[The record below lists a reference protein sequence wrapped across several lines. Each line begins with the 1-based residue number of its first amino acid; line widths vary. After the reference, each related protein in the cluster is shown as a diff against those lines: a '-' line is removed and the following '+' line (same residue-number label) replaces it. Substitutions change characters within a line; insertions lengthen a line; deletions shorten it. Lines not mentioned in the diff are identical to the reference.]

1 MSAYLFDWLEMLLRW
16 LHLVTSVAWIGA
28 SFYFVWLDNHLQPPA
43 AEDLQRKGVDG
54 ELWAVHGGGFYNPQ
68 KYLRSPEQLP
78 SKLYWFYWESY
89 STWLSG
95 FALFSL
101 VYLSQPTSYLIDPAV
116 LTLSPVQAIA
126 AALGFLVVGC
136 LGYDIL
142 CRLFGFKERSLGIA
156 VSFLIAALAYLACHT
171 FASRA
176 AFVITGAAM
185 ASMMTWN
192 VLVWI
197 IPGQR
202 KVVAA
207 LRAGLPVDPTHGRRG
222 KQRSVHNTYLTL
234 PVVFCMISNH
244 FGRMHTHHQNW
255 LALIGM
261 MLAAGLIRECF
272 LRRHKGQ
279 RSLGAAGG
287 GLAILAGVF
296 FWMQPQHTS
305 LGLASGTATVVE
317 RSTVFAIIRQ
327 RCYGCHANAPTL
339 IGGGPP
345 KGLAFEAEAD
355 MERAAQKIYNQVVE
369 LKAMPLGNITNISA
383 EERQVIANW
392 YHQTNTEPR

>member
-1 MSAYLFDWLEMLLRW
+1 
-16 LHLVTSVAWIGA
+16 
-28 SFYFVWLDNHLQPPA
+28 
-43 AEDLQRKGVDG
+43 
-54 ELWAVHGGGFYNPQ
+54 VHGGGFYNPQ

-142 CRLFGFKERSLGIA
+142 CRLFGFKERSLGMA